1 LTHWPRYIET
11 ARVPKLVEGTY
22 STAEPGQPAPA
33 SSKEES
39 AEVPEIIGQGKTES
53 ARAPKHPVKAEEK
66 AGEEPELGESIGLRK
81 ILSPPPEPG
90 LPKVPR
96 APVITPKRRTMASV
110 LDVVLES
117 TRASTPAPAKE
128 TTEAAT
134 ARVEIEAGPS
144 VPIETE
150 PVGTGQSIEQGP
162 SDVGLV
168 LEKEDVP
175 KVESPT
181 PEASTE
187 ELDFIIRH
195 ASGKKLSEEEIA
207 EAKHYA

>member
-1 LTHWPRYIET
+1 LNYKSTFGLTEGKKYNSNAKASISQREQYGGTVHLFIGTGHSPCKITSRPFTFANNFKVIHRSLNSLFPFKSVPLFCCYAEAPKWRM
-11 ARVPKLVEGTY
+11 ARV
-22 STAEPGQPAPA
+22 
-33 SSKEES
+33 
-39 AEVPEIIGQGKTES
+39 
-53 ARAPKHPVKAEEK
+53 
-66 AGEEPELGESIGLRK
+66 
-81 ILSPPPEPG
+81 
-90 LPKVPR
+90 
-96 APVITPKRRTMASV
+96 
-110 LDVVLES
+110 LDAVLES

-128 TTEAAT
+128 TAEAAT
-134 ARVEIEAGPS
+134 ARVEAEAGPS

-162 SDVGLV
+162 SDVDLV

-175 KVESPT
+175 EKVESLT